1 MDRIIP
7 RLEKSY
13 PYADNTYEN
22 IAFISE
28 TQDILVCYYNDR
40 LRTGKIDMFDL
51 LTGEHLFFRDSRS
64 TNPSDNY
71 GLEDVSGL
79 FFDFERDKL
88 YTGQSRH
95 NHSQIG
101 TRAGLV
107 HVWSAWLVC
116 FTLLAG
122 NDNSERETACTECL
136 RQYNA
141 IGTIWLHWSRHK
153 PTFCSGRR
161 YYPLEWWFSFWQ
173 LDLVFAE
180 DKSAITRCVW
190 NLRSAG
196 FLLRTWSCWKRRKAA
211 RAGNCRFHLRIL
223 SHVEVCENRFVC
235 GMHLWEYLI

>member
-1 MDRIIP
+1 MDRVIP

-95 NHSQIG
+95 NHSRIG

-107 HVWSAWLVC
+107 HVWSA
-116 FTLLAG
+116 
-122 NDNSERETACTECL
+122 
-136 RQYNA
+136 
-141 IGTIWLHWSRHK
+141 
-153 PTFCSGRR
+153 
-161 YYPLEWWFSFWQ
+161 
-173 LDLVFAE
+173 
-180 DKSAITRCVW
+180 
-190 NLRSAG
+190 
-196 FLLRTWSCWKRRKAA
+196 
-211 RAGNCRFHLRIL
+211 
-223 SHVEVCENRFVC
+223 
-235 GMHLWEYLI
+235 

>member
-1 MDRIIP
+1 MVQNRIMNLAPPQGFDSKLIVFLNYQELFLVFSKTSIDIYDRHLARKARTAMDRVIP

-107 HVWSAWLVC
+107 HVWSA
-116 FTLLAG
+116 
-122 NDNSERETACTECL
+122 
-136 RQYNA
+136 
-141 IGTIWLHWSRHK
+141 
-153 PTFCSGRR
+153 
-161 YYPLEWWFSFWQ
+161 
-173 LDLVFAE
+173 
-180 DKSAITRCVW
+180 
-190 NLRSAG
+190 
-196 FLLRTWSCWKRRKAA
+196 
-211 RAGNCRFHLRIL
+211 
-223 SHVEVCENRFVC
+223 
-235 GMHLWEYLI
+235 